1 MVWFGSSSRPNTA
14 VLADDPSA
22 DEHLTAMSPQ
32 RMMTQ
37 TVDTPDTRQLTG
49 VTADTLDV
57 TGDVAVSLIYHSSDF
72 AVTPIADVTKVQC
85 CFNSVYVAAVNWYT
99 ES

>member
-1 MVWFGSSSRPNTA
+1 MVWCAFGSSSRPNTA

-32 RMMTQ
+32 RMMTSNI
-37 TVDTPDTRQLTG
+37 DTRDTQQPTL

-57 TGDVAVSLIYHSSDF
+57 TGDIAVSLIYHSSDF
-72 AVTPIADVTKVQC
+72 AVTPISDATKVECCCNCLC
-85 CFNSVYVAAVNWYT
+85 CFS
-99 ES
+99 